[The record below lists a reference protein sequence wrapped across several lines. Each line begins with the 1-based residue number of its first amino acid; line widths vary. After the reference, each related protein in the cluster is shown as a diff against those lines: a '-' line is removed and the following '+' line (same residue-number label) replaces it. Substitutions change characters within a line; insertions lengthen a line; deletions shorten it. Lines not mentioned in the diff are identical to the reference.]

1 MNIKLITLLISVC
14 AGLLLVIAGEWL
26 YAKSA
31 QQQLLTSLTTAKV
44 SDSSPDELPKI
55 TLTEQPESSYE
66 DLVARPLFVKGRKPV
81 DEPSP
86 EQANAAAAVENFDW
100 QLNGIYTSNKG
111 QSVLI
116 SRAKTSQ
123 AKIKHRRITVG
134 EELDGWKLTEIGN
147 DKVILIQ
154 GGEQKELLLRKP
166 KPKTAPIRQPA
177 NAVNPAAVPPAEP
190 PVEQPP
196 EQTEVDTTE
205 IPQ

>member
-26 YAKSA
+26 YATSA
-31 QQQLLTSLTTAKV
+31 HQQLLTSLMTVTV
-44 SDSSPDELPKI
+44 PDSSPDELPRI

-66 DLVARPLFVKGRKPV
+66 DLVVRPLFVKGRKPV

-123 AKIKHRRITVG
+123 AKIKHRRITIG
-134 EELDGWKLTEIGN
+134 EDLDGWKLTEIGN

-154 GGEQKELLLRKP
+154 GSEQKELLLRKP

-177 NAVNPAAVPPAEP
+177 NAANPPAVPPA
-190 PVEQPP
+190 EQPP

>member
-1 MNIKLITLLISVC
+1 MNTKLITLLISVC
-14 AGLLLVIAGEWL
+14 AGLLVVIAGEWL

-31 QQQLLTSLTTAKV
+31 QQQLLTSLTTVKV
-44 SDSSPDELPKI
+44 PDSSPDQLPSI
-55 TLTEQPESSYE
+55 TLAEQPESSYE
-66 DLVARPLFVKGRKPV
+66 DLVARPLFIKGRKPV
-81 DEPSP
+81 DEPSS

-147 DKVILIQ
+147 DKIILIQ
-154 GGEQKELLLRKP
+154 GSEQKELLLRKP

-177 NAVNPAAVPPAEP
+177 NAVNPPAVPPA
-190 PVEQPP
+190 EQPP